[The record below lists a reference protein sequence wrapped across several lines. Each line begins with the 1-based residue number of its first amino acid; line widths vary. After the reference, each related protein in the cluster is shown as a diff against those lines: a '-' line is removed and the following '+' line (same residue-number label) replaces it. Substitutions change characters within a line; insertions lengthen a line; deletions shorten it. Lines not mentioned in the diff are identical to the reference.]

1 MNPLAF
7 AIDLARNALRAV
19 RNLLALLLPAPD
31 FVALT
36 VGGALPER
44 RPAPRGMMA
53 RFLPNPLVTP
63 AQESLE
69 EWRERLRLLAGDP
82 RVEGVLLKLGDLR
95 AGAAALQ
102 SLRLALERFRASGKR
117 LVAYVATADLHGY
130 YLASAAEQ
138 VVVPESAELGL
149 HGPRSEITFL
159 RLALDRLGILPQY
172 HHIAEYKTA
181 SHRFLYP
188 RMTEPQREMTQSL
201 IDGHYG
207 EFVSAIA
214 RSRGLPEDEVR
225 EAVDAGILTGTSAL
239 SRRLVDVLAFE
250 DELPALL
257 GEQGRPGERGGP
269 VEGRPPARILP
280 WAAARARIRLPSRR
294 WSARR
299 QAIGVVQLVG
309 AIVPG
314 ESRELPVP
322 IPLLGQQLA
331 GHETV
336 ARAFRAAERHPA
348 VKAIVFHVES
358 GGGSAIA
365 SDMIWREVARV
376 QQRKPVV
383 VYMGNVAGSGG
394 YYVACGARHVVA
406 NATTITGSIGVVAGK
421 MNLRGMYERA
431 GLHREIVARGA
442 TAAMFST
449 FTDFTDH
456 EWSILRGWMEDIY
469 ARFISRVAS
478 GRQQDAPVIEAIA
491 GGHVYTGRQAHALR
505 LIDEVGDFEAA
516 VAKAKLLAGLREDAE
531 VPVLTIRPPR
541 VAGIPDASAAAWID
555 ALGRAA
561 RLLQEPALL
570 LTPLDAIVTR

>member
-1 MNPLAF
+1 M
-7 AIDLARNALRAV
+7 AIMASSW
-19 RNLLALLLPAPD
+19 
-31 FVALT
+31 
-36 VGGALPER
+36 R
-44 RPAPRGMMA
+44 RPRARGGCRRTRSVRRWMRVSSPARPRSRAGSSTSSRSRTSSLRCSESKVARPGSCRGRPRG
-53 RFLPNPLVTP
+53 PGPGP
-63 AQESLE
+63 
-69 EWRERLRLLAGDP
+69 
-82 RVEGVLLKLGDLR
+82 
-95 AGAAALQ
+95 
-102 SLRLALERFRASGKR
+102 RASG
-117 LVAYVATADLHGY
+117 AAD
-130 YLASAAEQ
+130 
-138 VVVPESAELGL
+138 P
-149 HGPRSEITFL
+149 
-159 RLALDRLGILPQY
+159 
-172 HHIAEYKTA
+172 
-181 SHRFLYP
+181 
-188 RMTEPQREMTQSL
+188 
-201 IDGHYG
+201 
-207 EFVSAIA
+207 
-214 RSRGLPEDEVR
+214 
-225 EAVDAGILTGTSAL
+225 
-239 SRRLVDVLAFE
+239 
-250 DELPALL
+250 
-257 GEQGRPGERGGP
+257 
-269 VEGRPPARILP
+269 
-280 WAAARARIRLPSRR
+280 
-294 WSARR
+294 
-299 QAIGVVQLVG
+299 
-309 AIVPG
+309 
-314 ESRELPVP
+314 
-322 IPLLGQQLA
+322 
-331 GHETV
+331 
-336 ARAFRAAERHPA
+336 HPA

-505 LIDEVGDFEAA
+505 LIDEVGDLEAA